1 MNQHQ
6 EPLASVRYC
15 GRDFTAA
22 ELAAIGEIIAQKE
35 QHPTRAA
42 ISRAVCRALN
52 WRQANGR
59 LKDVS
64 CRVALNR
71 MQDDG
76 LVSLP
81 PPRHP
86 QPRRRRPELT
96 TASAP
101 QPRIEGTRAD
111 FPALQLRRVTAGS
124 NSRLWNE
131 LIARYHY
138 LGYQP
143 LVGAQLRYLADDGD
157 RLLAVLGFSAAAWR
171 VAPRDEFIGWTE
183 AQRQAQLHRVVNH
196 SRFLILPWVRVR
208 NLGSSLLSLAAR
220 QLPDDWSAT
229 YHYRPVLLETFV
241 DERFRGTCYRAANWL
256 ELGQTTGRGKTQ
268 PRPRRRRHDAP
279 IKTVFVYPLR
289 RDFRQWLAVDPP

>member
-1 MNQHQ
+1 
-6 EPLASVRYC
+6 
-15 GRDFTAA
+15 
-22 ELAAIGEIIAQKE
+22 
-35 QHPTRAA
+35 
-42 ISRAVCRALN
+42 
-52 WRQANGR
+52 
-59 LKDVS
+59 
-64 CRVALNR
+64 

-86 QPRRRRPELT
+86 TPRRRRPELT

-131 LIARYHY
+131 
-138 LGYQP
+138 
-143 LVGAQLRYLADDGD
+143 
-157 RLLAVLGFSAAAWR
+157 
-171 VAPRDEFIGWTE
+171 FIGWTE
-183 AQRQAQLHRVVNH
+183 AQHQAQLHRVVNH

-220 QLPDDWSAT
+220 QLPDDWSAV

-241 DERFRGTCYRAANWL
+241 DERFRGTCYRAVNWL

-268 PRPRRRRHDAP
+268 SRPRRRRHDAP

-289 RDFRQWLAVDPP
+289 RDFRQWLVVDPP